1 MKKIIFIGH
10 VSKDINQVKN
20 IIQIIPGGGVYYGSF
35 VAKSFSWETIV
46 LTKGNYND
54 KELFKDMEEYGIK
67 VIWKSSENTTSIKN
81 IILTDNPD
89 DRFSKIMSRADPFNI
104 NDIRNLEGDI
114 IHISPLWFGEFPDE
128 LIEEVRKKAKIIG
141 LDAQGFLRHID
152 NNGNMIYKDWEEK
165 RKYLPLVD
173 VFKVDAREAEI
184 LTEEKDMKRALKI
197 ISHYGPH
204 EILLTYR
211 DGIMLFVENNIYEEK
226 FGKWNLEGRTGR
238 GDTALSSYIIHRY
251 LGYEKALLKSALITT
266 EKMQRAGP
274 FKL

>member
-104 NDIRNLEGDI
+104 NDVRNLEGDI

-226 FGKWNLEGRTGR
+226 FEKWNLEGRTGR

>member
-128 LIEEVRKKAKIIG
+128 LIEEVRKKAKVIG

-197 ISHYGPH
+197 ISHYGPN

-238 GDTALSSYIIHRY
+238 GDTALSSYIIHRH
-251 LGYEKALLKSALITT
+251 LGYEEALLKSALITT
-266 EKMQRAGP
+266 EKMQRTGP

>member
-81 IILTDNPD
+81 IILTENPD

-128 LIEEVRKKAKIIG
+128 LIEEVRKKAKVIG

>member
-128 LIEEVRKKAKIIG
+128 LIEEVRKKAKVIG

>member
-128 LIEEVRKKAKIIG
+128 LIEEVRKKAKVIG

-197 ISHYGPH
+197 ISHYGPY

>member
-226 FGKWNLEGRTGR
+226 FEKWNLEGRTGR

>member
-1 MKKIIFIGH
+1 MKKIIFKGH

-141 LDAQGFLRHID
+141 LDAQEFLRHID
-152 NNGNMIYKDWEEK
+152 NNGNMSYKDWEEK

-184 LTEEKDMKRALKI
+184 LTEEK
-197 ISHYGPH
+197 
-204 EILLTYR
+204 
-211 DGIMLFVENNIYEEK
+211 
-226 FGKWNLEGRTGR
+226 
-238 GDTALSSYIIHRY
+238 
-251 LGYEKALLKSALITT
+251 GYEKGIKNYFSLWTS
-266 EKMQRAGP
+266 
-274 FKL
+274 